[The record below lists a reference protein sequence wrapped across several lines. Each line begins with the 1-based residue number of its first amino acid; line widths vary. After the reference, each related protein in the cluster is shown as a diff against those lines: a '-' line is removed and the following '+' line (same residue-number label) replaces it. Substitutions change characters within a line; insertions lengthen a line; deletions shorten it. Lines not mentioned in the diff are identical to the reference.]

1 MSDLTAEEI
10 KAMIANGERE
20 DRSLEFKEQLPGP
33 TDSEKLE
40 FLCDV
45 AALANGGGGRLV
57 YGIKEKRDANGQAT
71 GVAEAAPG
79 VDDANLGKIQLGL
92 EQALQRGIEPRIPGY
107 RFYSIV
113 RLGENP
119 LVVLDVPRSW
129 LAPHMVCRD
138 EKQLFYSRHGSGK
151 YRLDAREI
159 RAAFLASEG
168 VESKMRRFRDE
179 RLGRIIADE
188 TPVPLLL
195 GPRLVL
201 HLLPVSAF
209 GDFGVLSPQQIVAA
223 AAEFRLGDYSSD
235 RRPNLDGV
243 LFLRPATSTGHRG
256 YVQVFRTGVV
266 ESVLADLKPEVV
278 VGVGCLR
285 AKTIED
291 KVVLPLISRQ
301 LQGLRKVGVQ
311 PPVVFTGALLG
322 ASGFHL
328 FLPGEFEEALEA
340 AIDRDVALFPEELL
354 EVLPPDASGPVRRL
368 FDSFCMA
375 GGLLRES

>member
-1 MSDLTAEEI
+1 MADLTADEI
-10 KAMIANGERE
+10 NAMVANGERE

-33 TDSEKLE
+33 TDPEKLE

-79 VDDANLGKIQLGL
+79 VDDANLSKIMLAL
-92 EQALQRGIEPRIPGY
+92 EQVLQRGIEPRVHGH
-107 RFYSIV
+107 RFYSV
-113 RLGENP
+113 VGVGENP
-119 LVVLDVPRSW
+119 VVVLEVPRSW
-129 LAPHMVCRD
+129 VAPHMVCRD

-168 VESKMRRFRDE
+168 VANKMRRFRDE

-188 TPVPLLL
+188 TPVPLLQ
-195 GPRLVL
+195 GPRLLL

-209 GDFGVLSPQQIVAA
+209 GDSEAFPPQKIVAA
-223 AAEFRLGDYSSD
+223 AAEFSLGDYSSD
-235 RRPNLDGV
+235 YRPNLDGV
-243 LFLRPATSTGHRG
+243 LFLRLATATGHRG

-266 ESVLADLKPEVV
+266 ESVLADLKPELVA
-278 VGVGCLR
+278 GVRCLR
-285 AKTIED
+285 AKAIEGRD
-291 KVVLPLISRQ
+291 VLPLLSRQ
-301 LQGLRKVGVQ
+301 LKGLKKVGVQ
-311 PPVVFTGALLG
+311 PPVVLTGALLG
-322 ASGFHL
+322 ARGLHL
-328 FLPGEFEEALEA
+328 FLPGEWEEPLEA
-340 AIDRDVALFPEELL
+340 AIDRDVAVFPEELL

-368 FDSFCMA
+368 FDALYMA
-375 GGLLRES
+375 GGLLRET